1 MFPYR
6 QAEGEGTLRILITG
20 GNGQL
25 GRTLAPLLS
34 KHGHEVTIVDQSAIE
49 SAHPTLIADIRNV
62 DAMSRAVDGQD
73 VVIHAAALH
82 GVHIGTTSERHF
94 IDVGVLGTH
103 NVLEAARAAQVTKV
117 IYISS
122 TSVYGI
128 SSTQSRSKA
137 IYVDEDTPLCPIDI
151 NDVCKVMGEQLCHY
165 YRRNFQVNASILRV
179 GRFFQDDWVTF
190 NLRKLSG
197 GVDIRD
203 VAQAVLL
210 AVESQYTSEGTFCVA
225 AQTSFTRADI
235 PYLAEYA
242 DDVIEQRYPGAR
254 VAFARIGRS
263 LPKTVHRVV
272 SIARA
277 THQLHYRP
285 QENFA
290 EFLERLKYTGTGA
303 PMSRFA
309 RLRQV

>member
-1 MFPYR
+1 M
-6 QAEGEGTLRILITG
+6 RIVITG

-25 GRTLAPLLS
+25 GQTLAPLLA
-34 KHGHEVTIVDQSAIE
+34 KHGHDVTIVDQSPSE
-49 SAHPTLIADIRNV
+49 SAHPTIITDIRNV
-62 DAMSRAVDGQD
+62 DAMRRAVDGQD

-82 GVHIGTTSERHF
+82 GIHMGTVSERHF
-94 IDVGVLGTH
+94 IEVGVLGTH
-103 NVLEAARAAQVTKV
+103 NVLEAARAAQVRKV

-128 SSTQSRSKA
+128 SSTQPRSKA

-151 NDVCKVMGEQLCHY
+151 NDMCKVMGEQLCHY
-165 YRRNFQVNASILRV
+165 YRQNYQLNSSVLRV

-210 AVESQYTSEGTFCVA
+210 AVEAQSRSDGTFCVA
-225 AQTSFTRADI
+225 SQTSFTQADI
-235 PYLAEYA
+235 PYLAECA
-242 DDVIEQRYPGAR
+242 DEVIEQRYPGAR
-254 VAFARIGRS
+254 EAFARLGRS

-272 SIARA
+272 NIARA

-285 QENFA
+285 QENFV
-290 EFLERLKYTGTGA
+290 EFLERLNHPGTGA
-303 PMSRFA
+303 HLSRFGSA
-309 RLRQV
+309 SSGLST

>member
-1 MFPYR
+1 M
-6 QAEGEGTLRILITG
+6 RILITG

-25 GRTLAPLLS
+25 GRTLAPLLRI
-34 KHGHEVTIVDQSAIE
+34 HGHDVTIVDQFPAE
-49 SAHPTLIADIRNV
+49 SAYPTIIADIRNA
-62 DAMSRAVDGQD
+62 DAMRRAVDGHD

-82 GVHIGTTSERHF
+82 GVHIGTVSERHF

-103 NVLEAARAAQVTKV
+103 NVLDAARAAQVTKV

-128 SSTQSRSKA
+128 SSTQPRSTA
-137 IYVDEDTPLCPIDI
+137 ISVDEDTPLRPIDI

-165 YRRNFQVNASILRV
+165 YRQHYRVNTSILRV
-179 GRFFQDDWVTF
+179 GRFFQDDWITF

-210 AVESQYTSEGTFCVA
+210 AVEAQSRSVGTFCVA
-225 AQTSFTRADI
+225 AQTAFTHADM

-242 DDVIEQRYPGAR
+242 DDVIEQRYPGAQA
-254 VAFARIGRS
+254 AFARLGRA

-277 THQLHYRP
+277 TQQLHYRP

-290 EFLERLKYTGTGA
+290 EFLERLQHPGIGA
-303 PMSRFA
+303 QLSRFGSA
-309 RLRQV
+309 PSGLGI

>member
-1 MFPYR
+1 MR
-6 QAEGEGTLRILITG
+6 LLITG

-34 KHGHEVTIVDQSAIE
+34 THGHQVTIVDQSRIE
-49 SAHPTLIADIRNV
+49 SALPTIISDIRNA
-62 DAMSRAVDGQD
+62 DAMRRAVDGQD

-82 GVHIGTTSERHF
+82 GIHIGTVSERQF
-94 IDVGVLGTH
+94 IDINVLGTH
-103 NVLEAARAAQVTKV
+103 NVLEAARAAQVKQV

-128 SSTQSRSKA
+128 SGRQPPSTT
-137 IYVDEDTPLCPIDI
+137 IYVDEDTPLRPRDI

-165 YRRNFQVNASILRV
+165 YRQNYQLHSSILRV

-197 GVDIRD
+197 AVDVKD

-210 AVESQYTSEGTFCVA
+210 AVEAQSSSEGTFCVA
-225 AQTSFTRADI
+225 SQTFFTQADI

-254 VAFARIGRS
+254 KAFARLGRS
-263 LPKTVHRVV
+263 LPKTLHRVV
-272 SIARA
+272 GIARA
-277 THQLHYRP
+277 SHHLHYRP

-290 EFLERLKYTGTGA
+290 EFLERLHHNSIGEA
-303 PMSRFA
+303 
-309 RLRQV
+309 LRMPVPS

>member
-1 MFPYR
+1 M
-6 QAEGEGTLRILITG
+6 RILITG

-25 GRTLAPLLS
+25 GRTLAPVLHV
-34 KHGHEVTIVDQSAIE
+34 HGHNVTIVDRSAIQSAY
-49 SAHPTLIADIRNV
+49 PTIITDIRNP
-62 DAMSRAVDGQD
+62 DAMRRAVDGHD

-82 GVHIGTTSERHF
+82 GTHIGTVSERDF

-103 NVLEAARAAQVTKV
+103 NILAAARAAHVKQV

-128 SSTQSRSKA
+128 SSTQPRSTS
-137 IYVDEDTPLCPIDI
+137 IYVDEDTPVRPIDI
-151 NDVCKVMGEQLCHY
+151 NDMCKVMGEQLCHH
-165 YRRNFQVNASILRV
+165 YRQNYQLNTSILRV

-210 AVESQYTSEGTFCVA
+210 AVEAQSKSDATFCVA
-225 AQTSFTRADI
+225 AQTAFTQADI
-235 PYLAEYA
+235 PYLADHA

-254 VAFARIGRS
+254 AALARLGHR

-277 THQLHYRP
+277 SQQLHYRP
-285 QENFA
+285 KENFA
-290 EFLERLKYTGTGA
+290 EFLERLKPPSTGA
-303 PMSRFA
+303 QLS
-309 RLRQV
+309 LLGLTNNHVSLY